1 MLWHPYEL
9 DRVNWPN
16 KPLHAKLTCYRNT
29 TANQTDLHQGLSG
42 LANGNGHGF
51 WITDTHITRVTSW
64 NARTP
69 FASGQTELVAEKL
82 RKLFSLAAIQETDWL
97 GTG

>member
-1 MLWHPYEL
+1 MQNSLVIETL
-9 DRVNWPN
+9 QQT
-16 KPLHAKLTCYRNT
+16 KLIYVGY
-29 TANQTDLHQGLSG
+29 DQGLSG

-51 WITDTHITRVTSW
+51 WITDTHITHVTSW

-97 GTG
+97 DTG